1 MTQRASVELFE
12 AVPLEAKGDDRDVV
26 GVLSRELAEAADREE
41 KVLEG
46 VARLRLE
53 RSSLAH
59 LRRRLGLGL
68 GFGLGS
74 GSGSGSGLGL
84 GLGLRLRLGLGLG

>member
-1 MTQRASVELFE
+1 MTQRASVELLE

-41 KVLEG
+41 KVFEG

-59 LRRRLGLGL
+59 LRRGLGLGLGLGL
-68 GFGLGS
+68 GFG
-74 GSGSGSGLGL
+74 
-84 GLGLRLRLGLGLG
+84 